1 MALLLDNA
9 SCHGSHLTLPCLKNV
24 TVIFL
29 PKNTTSFL
37 QPLDAGIIASVKRRY
52 RKEQVL
58 SALSSKQT
66 NMKLLYNVDQLT
78 AMKWISEIW
87 QSLDSS
93 IVFNCWMKTGII
105 KDHVNKAENDE
116 MQTMCDPQEEEI
128 IDLLKRSLPIQHH
141 FELDKL
147 LQPSDD

>member
-37 QPLDAGIIASVKRRY
+37 QPLDAGIIASVKRRCS
-52 RKEQVL
+52 REQVL
-58 SALSSKQT
+58 SALTSEQP
-66 NMKLLYNVDQLT
+66 NMKLLYNVDLLT

-93 IVFNCWMKTGII
+93 IVFNWWMKTGLI
-105 KDHVNKAENDE
+105 KDHVNKADNDE
-116 MQTMCDPQEEEI
+116 MQTICDSQKE
-128 IDLLKRSLPIQHH
+128 
-141 FELDKL
+141 
-147 LQPSDD
+147 